1 MCTILRVQWTI
12 IPQIAPQP
20 WIVCSGCGGLK
31 PFQSSGKIRLNA
43 NGKKLDAWLIYK
55 CLACDKSWNRPILE
69 RQNVRDINPATL
81 QALHANDPA
90 WIRTQAFD
98 IAALRR
104 KSQRVDESS
113 DIDVQK
119 KALSREGDAWM
130 ALEIALIVP
139 LPTGMRL
146 DRLLAA
152 ELSLSRSRL
161 EVFQDAEKL
170 RTDPV
175 HKDMLRRRIKHGL
188 RITLDLSGETD
199 LQDIRKAAIGG

>member
-1 MCTILRVQWTI
+1 MCKVLRVQWTI
-12 IPQIAPQP
+12 VPRIAPRP
-20 WIVCSGCGGLK
+20 WIVCSACGGLR

-55 CLACDKSWNRPILE
+55 CLSCDKTWNRSIFE
-69 RQNVRDINPATL
+69 RQNVRDINQATL
-81 QALHANDPA
+81 QALHANDPD

-98 IAALRR
+98 FAALRR
-104 KSQRVDESS
+104 KSQRIDESS

-130 ALEIALIVP
+130 ALEIELIVP

-152 ELSLSRSRL
+152 ELQISRSRL
-161 EVFQDAEKL
+161 EIFHNAEKT
-170 RTDPV
+170 RTDPG

-188 RITLDLSGETD
+188 RITLDLSGEAD
-199 LQDIRKAAIGG
+199 LQQIRKAAIGK